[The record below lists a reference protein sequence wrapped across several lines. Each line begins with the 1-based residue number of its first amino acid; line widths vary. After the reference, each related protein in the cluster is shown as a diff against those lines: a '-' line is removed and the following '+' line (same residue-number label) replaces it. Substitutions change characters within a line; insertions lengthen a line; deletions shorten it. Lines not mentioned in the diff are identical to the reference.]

1 MNAEKSLSA
10 RPRIGVFGGAF
21 DPPHLAHVRLA
32 QTAIAELCLDTL
44 YVVPTGSALHKNRSL
59 STPKHRL
66 CMTQLAFEGLEKV
79 IIDECELRRSGV
91 SYTYDTVYDL
101 RQQHLGADIYLI
113 IGADQARL
121 FDTWHRWTELLQLV
135 TLAIAERAPEISP
148 DTTQGDQN
156 LELEHYRWHNR
167 GLVKSVQN
175 SRERTHP
182 QIAVTLNMP
191 SMSVSA
197 TQIRSFIKEGVDI
210 SHLVNPAVLSYITA
224 HSLYT
229 P

>member
-1 MNAEKSLSA
+1 MKDSHSLGA

-21 DPPHLAHVRLA
+21 DPPHMAHVQLA
-32 QTAIAELCLDTL
+32 QTAIAELSLDTL
-44 YVVPTGSALHKNRSL
+44 YVVPTGSALHKNRLL
-59 STPKHRL
+59 SAAQHRL
-66 CMTQLAFEGLEKV
+66 CMTQLAFEGLDKV
-79 IIDECELRRSGV
+79 IIDACELGRSGV
-91 SYTYDTVYDL
+91 SYTFDTVYEL
-101 RQQHLGADIYLI
+101 HQQHLGADIYLI

-135 TLAIAERAPEISP
+135 TLAIAARAPEITP

-156 LELEHYRWHNR
+156 LELDHYRWHNQS
-167 GLVKSVQN
+167 LVKSVQN
-175 SRERTHP
+175 SRERPHP
-182 QIAVTLNMP
+182 EMAVTLNMP

-197 TQIRSFIKEGVDI
+197 TQIRSSLKGGVDV
-210 SHLVNPAVLSYITA
+210 SHWVSPAVLSYITA